1 MPAERASRWVALR
14 IPSIAV
20 EAGQVNATDERDP
33 AIDNDRLLV
42 VAVHRPLVRIQGTL
56 DSSPGHEVSPNLAQI
71 TSPGPEHGDRRTRP
85 DQHPNRDA
93 GGDFGQQ
100 LLQDGWA
107 LTPSHGEL
115 GREMP
120 TGEVH
125 RGSRSCD
132 GKCHRLQRVR
142 AVDHDIEG
150 IAVAR
155 RRIATGPDAR
165 ARIDRRAPAHTPKPS
180 TVV

>member
-1 MPAERASRWVALR
+1 MPAERASRWVALG

-56 DSSPGHEVSPNLAQI
+56 DSSPGHEVSPNL
-71 TSPGPEHGDRRTRP
+71 
-85 DQHPNRDA
+85 DA

-125 RGSRSCD
+125 RGSRFCD